1 MVKRLEGKEIYIAK
15 KALIETRK
23 DQYVIKNAFKK
34 PITITSTVHSRHW
47 IPLESKEWIDENGD
61 VQYEGV
67 SLMDPRI
74 CSAILCNYSKLKED
88 SWGVFDTDT

>member
-15 KALIETRK
+15 KALFETRK

-47 IPLESKEWIDENGD
+47 IPLESKE
-61 VQYEGV
+61 
-67 SLMDPRI
+67 
-74 CSAILCNYSKLKED
+74 
-88 SWGVFDTDT
+88 